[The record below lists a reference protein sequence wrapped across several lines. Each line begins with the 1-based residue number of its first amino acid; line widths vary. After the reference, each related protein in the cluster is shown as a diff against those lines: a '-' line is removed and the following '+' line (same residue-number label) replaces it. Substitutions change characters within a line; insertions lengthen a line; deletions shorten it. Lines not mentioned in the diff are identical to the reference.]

1 MTSAFTTKALLKN
14 SLSAHTKNPSSSGN
28 ITQPPPSSTPGMVI
42 TKKIR
47 NSFYFANKATRV
59 LLKIF
64 LGVK

>member
-42 TKKIR
+42 TKKLEIH
-47 NSFYFANKATRV
+47 SI
-59 LLKIF
+59 LLIKQQEF
-64 LGVK
+64 F